1 MDLVALQIFKA
12 VAEAGGITRAAAR
25 LHRVQSNITTRVKQL
40 EASLGTALF
49 HRHKRRLALTSEGCT
64 LLAYAERL
72 LALSS
77 EAQAALASGAPRGVL
92 RIGSLE
98 STAATRL
105 PPLLSRYHL
114 ACPEVRLELATG
126 TSGSLVARVLNAELE
141 AAFVAEPFTAQG
153 LDMQLAFAEELVL
166 IAPKGCAA
174 IRSAGDAAHLPVLAF
189 AAGCS
194 YRRRLEAW
202 LGGAGVSPERIMEYG
217 SYHAI
222 VACVAAGS
230 GIAVVPKSVI
240 RAVRPEREVRVYRL
254 PGDIA
259 AAKTQLVWRQGHRS
273 SALEAFKAELRK
285 MAAVPISASRPEA
298 RAKPAAASPASRSA
312 GPRRSAGR
320 PPRRSSAPG
329 AIR

>member
-40 EASLGTALF
+40 EARLGTALF
-49 HRHKRRLALTSEGCT
+49 HRHKRRLTLTPEGRT

-77 EAQAALASGAPRGVL
+77 EAQAALRGGVPRGVL

-105 PPLLSRYHL
+105 PPVLSRYHL
-114 ACPEVRLELATG
+114 AYPEVRLELVTG
-126 TSGSLVARVLNAELE
+126 TSGALVSKVLSGEIE

-153 LDMQLAFAEELVL
+153 LDLQLAFEEELVL
-166 IAPKGCAA
+166 IAPKGFAA
-174 IRSAGDAAHLPVLAF
+174 IRGAKDAAHLPVLAF
-189 AAGCS
+189 TTGCS

-202 LGGAGVSPERIMEYG
+202 LGRAGVSPERVMEYG

-240 RAVRPEREVRVYRL
+240 RAVRPEGEVRVYSL
-254 PGDIA
+254 PNDIA
-259 AAKTQLVWRQGHRS
+259 AAKTQLVWRQGHRTC
-273 SALEAFKAELRK
+273 ALEAFKSGLVEAPARPDGGLR
-285 MAAVPISASRPEA
+285 ASRN
-298 RAKPAAASPASRSA
+298 
-312 GPRRSAGR
+312 GQRRPGAGR
-320 PPRRSSAPG
+320 RAPRSSAP
-329 AIR
+329 AASR